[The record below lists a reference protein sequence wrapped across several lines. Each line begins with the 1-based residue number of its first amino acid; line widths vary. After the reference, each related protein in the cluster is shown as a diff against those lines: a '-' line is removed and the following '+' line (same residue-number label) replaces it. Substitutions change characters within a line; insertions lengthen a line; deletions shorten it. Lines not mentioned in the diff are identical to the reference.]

1 MGRKGRKEGGREEAQ
16 DLMSTCR
23 PGDWAQGWAVRQLC
37 GQVCKRLLSIV
48 RQVGKNL
55 RQPAEACAAVPPLPG
70 AFHIATPKAL
80 FFQDAFLKSGYLF
93 PFTCTAARLMSS
105 AMSVSG
111 IRRDDLGYVYLPLLF
126 QVLLPVG
133 CGERLSGD
141 PGLRSRSSLV
151 ACLILDMRV
160 CSSPFLIHP
169 SFPFGNHTSGIYF
182 CFVNMIVPF

>member
-1 MGRKGRKEGGREEAQ
+1 
-16 DLMSTCR
+16 MSTCR